1 MNTMTN
7 QNASYNAETDPENQP
22 QTFEPTDAPTE
33 SSPLSE
39 AEQKAQEYLLGWQRC
54 QADYQNLQKETARRM
69 AEHSKYATE
78 GLLEELL
85 PLVDYFKFAFNG
97 VPEAEKNS
105 PWLKGVEHIQ
115 TNLLNI
121 LRNNNVEMMEV
132 VGKSFDANLHDAV
145 AEVDSD
151 QESGTIVE
159 EVTPGFTLNGKVIRH
174 AKVKTA
180 K

>member
-1 MNTMTN
+1 MTN
-7 QNASYNAETDPENQP
+7 QNDSYNPEHDPDNIPEVLEPNEEP
-22 QTFEPTDAPTE
+22 QEEPVALTKE
-33 SSPLSE
+33 
-39 AEQKAQEYLLGWQRC
+39 QEYLLGWQRC
-54 QADYQNLQKETARRM
+54 QADYQNLQKETARRIQ
-69 AEHSKYATE
+69 EHTKYATE

-97 VPEAEKNS
+97 VPEAEKS
-105 PWLKGVEHIQ
+105 SSWLKGVEHIQ

-132 VGKSFDANLHDAV
+132 VGKAFDANLHDAV
-145 AEVDSD
+145 AEVESSK
-151 QESGTIVE
+151 ESGTIVE

-174 AKVKTA
+174 AKVKVA

>member
-1 MNTMTN
+1 MNN
-7 QNASYNAETDPENQP
+7 PNDSYNPELDPDNQP
-22 QTFEPTDAPTE
+22 QVSEPEETE
-33 SSPLSE
+33 ASAAQPSVL
-39 AEQKAQEYLLGWQRC
+39 EQKAQEYLLGWQRC
-54 QADYQNLQKETARRM
+54 QADYQNLQKETARRLG
-69 AEHSKYATE
+69 EHTKYATE

-85 PLVDYFKFAFNG
+85 PLVDYFKFAFAG

-115 TNLLNI
+115 TNFLSI

-132 VGKSFDANLHDAV
+132 IGKPFDATFHEAV
-145 AEVDSD
+145 AEVESD

-174 AKVKTA
+174 AKVKVA